1 MLRREGDDV
10 AILAFGSMVKRA
22 LDAAEELAQ
31 AGIQARVVDMRWV
44 KPLDADAIRAAA
56 ATGHVVTVEDGVIE
70 GGAGEGVL
78 EELSREGLTPKT
90 LVLGIDDQYVHQ
102 GKPNLLMHDLGLDAE
117 GIAASVRALM
127 S

>member
-1 MLRREGDDV
+1 MRMPSARLRRRDTSSRSRT
-10 AILAFGSMVKRA
+10 AS
-22 LDAAEELAQ
+22 
-31 AGIQARVVDMRWV
+31 
-44 KPLDADAIRAAA
+44 
-56 ATGHVVTVEDGVIE
+56 IE

-102 GKPNLLMHDLGLDAE
+102 GKPDLLMHDLGLDAE

-127 S
+127 D